1 MATTEHGRTVHR
13 PAITVRTE
21 RGVREV
27 TGAQVKMWWWDQV
40 SINLVGEMG
49 LAAVEAAAEEDRGE
63 ELWRGQKVRLLGQ
76 STRKEY
82 K

>member
-1 MATTEHGRTVHR
+1 MR
-13 PAITVRTE
+13 
-21 RGVREV
+21 
-27 TGAQVKMWWWDQV
+27 WWDQV

-49 LAAVEAAAEEDRGE
+49 LSVVEAAAEEDRGE